1 MAASETVHLLWTG
14 GWDSTFRLLDL
25 LLLKQRTVQPHYLID
40 CGRSSFAREIQTIR
54 SLKNLLLE
62 KVPSVRPCL
71 LPTIFTEIGD
81 IRPNPVITEQFGR
94 LRARS
99 YLGDQYEWLARYAE
113 EAGLSDLELSIH
125 KDDKAHDFLEHSV
138 ARASARSDSSYR
150 LRSDPPDPDLQL
162 FRYFSF
168 PLFEMQKLEMQQVS
182 VKHGFDDLMEHTW
195 FCHEPLW
202 NGKPCGTCAPCRYT
216 REEGLGRR
224 IPRIGQMRYFLAY
237 GIIRSA
243 SVRRAVSA
251 VVRLRRRT
259 R

>member
-1 MAASETVHLLWTG
+1 
-14 GWDSTFRLLDL
+14 
-25 LLLKQRTVQPHYLID
+25 
-40 CGRSSFAREIQTIR
+40 
-54 SLKNLLLE
+54 
-62 KVPSVRPCL
+62 

-138 ARASARSDSSYR
+138 ARGSDQSDSSYR
-150 LRSDPPDPDLQL
+150 LRSELPEPDLQL

-168 PLFEMQKLEMQQVS
+168 PLFDMQKLEMQRLART
-182 VKHGFDDLMEHTW
+182 HGFDDLMEQTW

-202 NGKPCGTCAPCRYT
+202 NGMPCGTCAPCRYT

-224 IPRIGQMRYFLAY
+224 IPFPGQIRYLVAY
-237 GIIRSA
+237 RMIRSA
-243 SVRRAVSA
+243 AVRKTVSRVA
-251 VVRLRRRT
+251 RLRGRAR
-259 R
+259 